1 MVEEL
6 RTASNKVGLEINLS
20 KTKVMLNRN
29 VEIQPI
35 MTGNVALDQVDRYTY
50 LGQLISIHRDW
61 EPEMTIETSPWL
73 TTTNTV
79 SSTQNLTTR
88 TIQETTKMTVVQS
101 STDGSSTISSLN
113 STEEPLL
120 PITELL
126 PITTESPTM
135 NSSTISPQASTA
147 LQTNES
153 TTIKRIVQETAI
165 SSLNSTNESLFPITE
180 PLPITTESST
190 RKSTTLSPQASTDS
204 QTNESTTTTTITVQE
219 TTRMTA
225 VQSSTTLLP
234 ITEPLPITTE
244 SYTGKSST
252 IFPQASTDS
261 QSNESS
267 TTTRTVQE
275 TSQMTVVQSSTNGSS
290 TISSLHS
297 TEESIL
303 PITESLPITINTE
316 SSTGNSSTV
325 SPQASTDSQSN
336 ESSTTTRTV
345 QETTRM
351 PVVQSST
358 TGSSTISSLHST
370 EESNLPIT
378 ESLPITINTES
389 STGNSSTAS
398 PQASTDSQSNESSTT
413 TRTVQETTRMPVV
426 QTSTNGSSTI
436 SSLHSTGEPILPITE
451 SLPITTESSTGNS
464 STLSPHAS
472 ADSQTKEATTTRNVQ
487 ETTRMTV
494 VQSSTNGSSTIS
506 SLHSTEEPLLPIT
519 EPLPITTTS
528 STGNSSTIFPQAST
542 DLQTNESSTNRSSTI
557 SSLNST
563 DEPLLPTAEPLPITT
578 ELSTGH
584 SSSISPQ
591 TPTDLQSNEAST
603 ASRTIQETAIINN
616 IQSSTSGVSAISLP
630 NSTDGYS
637 DVSESSQITLQS
649 LTTQPST
656 TLPQTTDEPLTN
668 YVSTTPQEMSE
679 SPVTS
684 KLSTSHQISITTTMN
699 TQDAIM
705 TTSLVK
711 YTGTT
716 MILEDADTDCDG
728 NGFITANDQVLDSA
742 PHDGIKSYILVT
754 TTKSVRLSYDYYLE
768 HIRKVNF
775 ERVKGTEEVRCQA
788 ANVQTMNG
796 NCDVEGTFTFPR
808 LGNNRVML
816 LRRINGNDLGF
827 FKKLFIEKVT
837 AKLWNVH
844 YIICN

>member
-728 NGFITANDQVLDSA
+728 NGFIT
-742 PHDGIKSYILVT
+742 G
-754 TTKSVRLSYDYYLE
+754 
-768 HIRKVNF
+768 
-775 ERVKGTEEVRCQA
+775 VKGTEEVRCQA